1 MILAFFA
8 VFLLGLY
15 HCFNEARLAW
25 ITRNSTGLTVF
36 ERRSY
41 ILKAGSSISLAV
53 LALIGLFDAAKEC
66 FDHAE
71 I

>member
-8 VFLLGLY
+8 VFLIGLY

-41 ILKAGSSISLAV
+41 ILKAGSSVSLAV
-53 LALIGLFDAAKEC
+53 LALIGLFDAAKGV
-66 FDHAE
+66 F
-71 I
+71 

>member
-41 ILKAGSSISLAV
+41 ILKAGL
-53 LALIGLFDAAKEC
+53 
-66 FDHAE
+66 
-71 I
+71 

>member
-41 ILKAGSSISLAV
+41 ILKAGLSISLAV
-53 LALIGLFDAAKEC
+53 LALIGLFDAAKGV
-66 FDHAE
+66 F
-71 I
+71 

>member
-41 ILKAGSSISLAV
+41 ILKAGLSISLAV
-53 LALIGLFDAAKEC
+53 LALIGLFNAAKGV
-66 FDHAE
+66 FL
-71 I
+71 

>member
-53 LALIGLFDAAKEC
+53 LALIGLFDAAKGV
-66 FDHAE
+66 F
-71 I
+71 

>member
-15 HCFNEARLAW
+15 HCFNEAKLAW

-41 ILKAGSSISLAV
+41 ILKAGLSISLAV
-53 LALIGLFDAAKEC
+53 LALVGLFDAAKGV
-66 FDHAE
+66 F
-71 I
+71 

>member
-36 ERRSY
+36 ERRFY
-41 ILKAGSSISLAV
+41 ILKAGLSISLAV
-53 LALIGLFDAAKEC
+53 LALIGLFDAAKGV
-66 FDHAE
+66 F
-71 I
+71 

>member
-1 MILAFFA
+1 MLILAFFA

-25 ITRNSTGLTVF
+25 VTRNSTGLTVF

-53 LALIGLFDAAKEC
+53 LALIGLFDAAKGV
-66 FDHAE
+66 FW
-71 I
+71 

>member
-41 ILKAGSSISLAV
+41 ILKAGLSISLAV
-53 LALIGLFDAAKEC
+53 LALVGLFDAAKGV
-66 FDHAE
+66 F
-71 I
+71 

>member
-25 ITRNSTGLTVF
+25 ITRNSTGFTVF

-41 ILKAGSSISLAV
+41 ILKAGSSVSLAV
-53 LALIGLFDAAKEC
+53 LALIGLFDAAKGV
-66 FDHAE
+66 F
-71 I
+71 

>member
-1 MILAFFA
+1 MSIFAFFA

-15 HCFNEARLAW
+15 HCFNEAKLAW

-53 LALIGLFDAAKEC
+53 LALIGLFDAAKGV
-66 FDHAE
+66 F
-71 I
+71 

>member
-8 VFLLGLY
+8 VFLVGLY

-25 ITRNSTGLTVF
+25 ITRNNSGLTVF

-41 ILKAGSSISLAV
+41 ILKAGSSVSLAL
-53 LALIGLFDAAKEC
+53 LALVGLFNAAKGV
-66 FDHAE
+66 F
-71 I
+71 

>member
-15 HCFNEARLAW
+15 YCFNEARLAW
-25 ITRNSTGLTVF
+25 ITRNNSGLTVF

-41 ILKAGSSISLAV
+41 ILKAGSSVSLAL
-53 LALIGLFDAAKEC
+53 LALVGLFDAAKGV
-66 FDHAE
+66 F
-71 I
+71 

>member
-8 VFLLGLY
+8 VFLIGLS

-41 ILKAGSSISLAV
+41 ILKAGSSVSLAV
-53 LALIGLFDAAKEC
+53 LALIGLFDAAKGV
-66 FDHAE
+66 F
-71 I
+71 

>member
-8 VFLLGLY
+8 VFLIGLY
-15 HCFNEARLAW
+15 HCFTEARMAW

-41 ILKAGSSISLAV
+41 ILKAGSSVTLAI
-53 LALIGLFDAAKEC
+53 LALVGLFDAAKGV
-66 FDHAE
+66 FL
-71 I
+71 